1 MREVFL
7 KKKKTLRYFSWLFFL
22 IITIIEE
29 FPFCELVFKILVKL
43 SHSKMVGEVVSE
55 FLDISK
61 ARIFTCFIIFL
72 ITNTR

>member
-1 MREVFL
+1 MAF
-7 KKKKTLRYFSWLFFL
+7 FFL

-61 ARIFTCFIIFL
+61 ARIFTCFIMFL